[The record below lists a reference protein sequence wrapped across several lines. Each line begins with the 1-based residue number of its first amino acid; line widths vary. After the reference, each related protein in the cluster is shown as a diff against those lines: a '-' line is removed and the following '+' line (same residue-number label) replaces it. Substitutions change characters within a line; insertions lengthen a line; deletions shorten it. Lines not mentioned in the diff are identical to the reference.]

1 MKLSSL
7 LVAVLLI
14 VSPVVFAQHS
24 SGGGSSSGGSSSSSS
39 SSGGSHSSY
48 SSGSSS
54 GSYSSS
60 SHSSSSASPTSHS
73 SGLAFRGSTA
83 GSTAKPQSEKNARVQ
98 DHNAAVSSKNPQ
110 PAHRGLIA
118 FLRHPFRKPAPQPA
132 EADRRRPICKG
143 KTCQCPP
150 GETAGKNGG
159 CVVSVATNNLCRQG
173 RYWDTAA
180 CSPAYRCLANQYWNG
195 VFCVAAADDCAT
207 IEARASALAN
217 ELRGIDGQM
226 QTACANNRSAPDC
239 SELTQSH
246 EGARQR
252 YQMLWNQAASS
263 CRTRLLDP
271 LSL

>member
-7 LVAVLLI
+7 LVAILLI
-14 VSPVVFAQHS
+14 VSSVVFAQHS
-24 SGGGSSSGGSSSSSS
+24 SGGGSSSGSSSSSSS
-39 SSGGSHSSY
+39 SSGASHSSY
-48 SSGSSS
+48 SNGSSS

-60 SHSSSSASPTSHS
+60 SHSSSSASAINHS
-73 SGLAFRGSTA
+73 SGSASRGSPA
-83 GSTAKPQSEKNARVQ
+83 GSAAKPQNEKNTSVQ
-98 DHNAAVSSKNPQ
+98 GHNAATSSKNPQ

-118 FLRHPFRKPAPQPA
+118 FLRHPFRKPALQTA

-150 GETAGKNGG
+150 GETAGKNGE

-195 VFCVAAADDCAT
+195 AFCIAAADDCAAL
-207 IEARASALAN
+207 EARASALAN
-217 ELRGIDGQM
+217 EVRGIDGQM
-226 QTACANNRSAPDC
+226 QTPCANDRSAPDC

-246 EGARQR
+246 ERARQR
-252 YQMLWNQAASS
+252 YQMLWNQATPS

>member
-14 VSPVVFAQHS
+14 LSQVVFAQHS

-39 SSGGSHSSY
+39 SSGASHSSY
-48 SSGSSS
+48 SGGSSS
-54 GSYSSS
+54 SSYSSS
-60 SHSSSSASPTSHS
+60 SHSSSSASATSHS
-73 SGLAFRGSTA
+73 SGSAFRGSTA
-83 GSTAKPQSEKNARVQ
+83 GSAARPQSEKNARVE

-110 PAHRGLIA
+110 PAHRGLIV

-132 EADRRRPICKG
+132 EADRRRPVCKG
-143 KTCQCPP
+143 KTCRCPP
-150 GETAGKNGG
+150 GETAGKNGE
-159 CVVSVATNNLCRQG
+159 CVVSVATNNLCRRG

-180 CSPAYRCLANQYWNG
+180 CSPAYRCLPNQYWDG
-195 VFCVAAADDCAT
+195 AFCIAAGDDCAT
-207 IEARASALAN
+207 IEARALAN
-217 ELRGIDGQM
+217 ELRAIDGQI
-226 QTACANNRSAPDC
+226 QTACSNNRSAPDC

-252 YQMLWNQAASS
+252 YQMLWNQAASG